1 MRKPSAQKRAILEEL
16 RRVTTHPTADELFMM
31 VRKRIPK
38 ISLGTVYRNLDR
50 LVAEG
55 EIQKIAT
62 GEGIT
67 RFDGTPS
74 PHYHI
79 RCIRCGRVDDVS
91 MGYDSGLDQALQE
104 RSGYAVMGHSIE
116 FKGVCP
122 ECRGRDD

>member
-1 MRKPSAQKRAILEEL
+1 VDDNAKAIGTETGNSGGTEEG
-16 RRVTTHPTADELFMM
+16 TDELFMM
-31 VRKRIPK
+31 VRKRIPR

-50 LVAEG
+50 LVAED

-79 RCIRCGRVDDVS
+79 RCIRCGRVDDVP
-91 MGYDSGLDQALQE
+91 MEYDSGLDKALQG
-104 RSGYAVMGHSIE
+104 RSECAVMGHSIE
-116 FKGVCP
+116 FKGMCP